1 MQNHRLTESK
11 IGTAEVIVD
20 ILPKGKCIPDMKI
33 TPTSITIHQTGN
45 PDASASANHR
55 YMKNINK
62 SGERIASWHITVGY
76 DEIIQAQSFN
86 YKTYHAGCTTG
97 NNTSI
102 GVEICMY
109 NDPEKQKQA
118 YLNAIELVKIL
129 LKYYKWDTSK
139 VKRHKDWTGKH
150 CPAWLIDGKYGYK
163 WSWFKKQLT
172 ATVKEPDNSFLVKII
187 YSGSEGLN
195 IRQLPNTNSKVMG
208 QVYEGEVFTIV
219 ETNNNWGLLKSK
231 LGWISLNNKYV
242 KKL

>member
-1 MQNHRLTESK
+1 
-11 IGTAEVIVD
+11 
-20 ILPKGKCIPDMKI
+20 
-33 TPTSITIHQTGN
+33 
-45 PDASASANHR
+45 
-55 YMKNINK
+55 MKNINK

-86 YKTYHAGCTTG
+86 YKTYHAGCTAG

-109 NDPEKQKQA
+109 NDAEKQKQA

-163 WSWFKKQLT
+163 WSWFKQQLK
-172 ATVKEPDNSFLVKII
+172 AKEPDDSFLIKVI

-195 IRQLPNTNSKVMG
+195 IRQLPNTKSKVMG
-208 QVYEGEVFTIV
+208 QVHEGEVFTII

-231 LGWISLNNKYV
+231 LGWICLNSKYV